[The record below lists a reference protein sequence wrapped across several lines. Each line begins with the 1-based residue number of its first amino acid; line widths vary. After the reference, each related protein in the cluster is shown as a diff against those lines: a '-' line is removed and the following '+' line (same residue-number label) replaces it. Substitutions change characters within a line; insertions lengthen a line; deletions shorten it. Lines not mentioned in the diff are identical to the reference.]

1 MKHLSTFQE
10 QERRRKLVR
19 QATHGAME
27 SGTMSDMSFSKQQEQ
42 IKTGWSL
49 LSTLHCVL
57 LGEKVAS
64 LGGTNHKKLLVEL
77 LAVKWQDR
85 CLQVSLLVLEVLLL
99 QHLQLPKSQVRI
111 ASQELLIAELKNLGE
126 AGRKALV
133 EAWSCYIPKYGD
145 PPFQSSTGTSGH
157 VANGANN
164 GAAMSPSPSVA
175 SNNSAGHLLMD
186 EEEEDRW
193 AA

>member
-1 MKHLSTFQE
+1 MKHALTFQE

-99 QHLQLPKSQVRI
+99 
-111 ASQELLIAELKNLGE
+111 
-126 AGRKALV
+126 
-133 EAWSCYIPKYGD
+133 
-145 PPFQSSTGTSGH
+145 
-157 VANGANN
+157 
-164 GAAMSPSPSVA
+164 
-175 SNNSAGHLLMD
+175 
-186 EEEEDRW
+186 
-193 AA
+193 

>member
-1 MKHLSTFQE
+1 MLLTRTNLKHRSTFQE

-99 QHLQLPKSQVRI
+99 YNHPNHR
-111 ASQELLIAELKNLGE
+111 
-126 AGRKALV
+126 
-133 EAWSCYIPKYGD
+133 
-145 PPFQSSTGTSGH
+145 SG
-157 VANGANN
+157 
-164 GAAMSPSPSVA
+164 
-175 SNNSAGHLLMD
+175 
-186 EEEEDRW
+186 
-193 AA
+193 